1 MGSTWMGIWGHP
13 EIRARL
19 HPEFQ
24 KEEGLSHCP
33 RVGRG
38 CDLGCHY
45 ALSALDPINLPL
57 LVPVSLTC
65 GSWDGSEEEG
75 WWVGV
80 GVRIRAPAWR
90 EAGAHWVLGGRPPPW
105 LSPALAA
112 GRSWIL
118 HSTGGF

>member
-1 MGSTWMGIWGHP
+1 MGIWGHP
-13 EIRARL
+13 EIRDRL

-45 ALSALDPINLPL
+45 ALSALDPISLPL

-80 GVRIRAPAWR
+80 GIRIRAPAWR
-90 EAGAHWVLGGRPPPW
+90 ETRTHWALDGRPPLW
-105 LSPALAA
+105 LSPTLAA
-112 GRSWIL
+112 GRGWIL